1 MTSATDVYNDLIA
14 QHGGLEAFST
24 VQLQIARSVVKLMAS
39 LQVASINDVGK
50 MAQIA
55 QTLERLLSQ
64 LPPAIQRAPTSGVET
79 LTEFEQRLA
88 GLTLAEKTP
97 FYAAELNTPS
107 PVRITPEEQAIL
119 DARVDR
125 ILDGILLRRDPGA
138 QRTDPD
144 EADRATNVATV
155 SANKVPSPPKR

>member
-1 MTSATDVYNDLIA
+1 
-14 QHGGLEAFST
+14 
-24 VQLQIARSVVKLMAS
+24 
-39 LQVASINDVGK
+39 

-88 GLTLAEKTP
+88 GLTLAEKTA

-125 ILDGILLRRDPGA
+125 ILDGILLRRDPGYQPSHVHA
-138 QRTDPD
+138 DPD
-144 EADRATNVATV
+144 DEFSWDSASGPTGEAVHATGLRDPDKEGRPRGREGTTGLCRGSADR
-155 SANKVPSPPKR
+155 SG